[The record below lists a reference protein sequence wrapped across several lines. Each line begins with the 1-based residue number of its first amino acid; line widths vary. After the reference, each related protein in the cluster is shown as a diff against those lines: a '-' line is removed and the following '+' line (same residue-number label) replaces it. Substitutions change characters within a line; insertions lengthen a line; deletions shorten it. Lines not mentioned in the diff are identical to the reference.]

1 MRLLIY
7 GLNHAPE
14 PTGIGKY
21 TGEMVAWL
29 AARGHDVRVVAA
41 PPYYPAW
48 RVAEGH
54 SAWRWRRERRDGA
67 LVYRCPLYV
76 PRRPRGAT
84 RLLHL
89 ASFAAS
95 SLPVALAQATT
106 WRPQLV
112 FGVAPALASAPGAL
126 LAARLCGARA
136 WLHIQDFEVD
146 AAFSLGLLG
155 GGGRLRR
162 AVLGAEAALL
172 RRFDRVSTIAEAMVD
187 RLAAKGVAAERR
199 MLFRNWVDCRA
210 IQPLAGAN
218 RLRAELGLGD
228 TAVVA
233 LYAGAMGEKQG
244 VETLIGMAPPLA
256 AAGVALVLAG
266 AGAARPR
273 LEAALAG
280 QAGVHLLPV
289 QPVERLNELLGLA
302 DIHLLPQR
310 ADAADLVMPSK
321 LTGMLASGRPVVA
334 GAAPGTELHRA
345 VAACGIAV
353 PPGDAAAMARA
364 VLDLAGD
371 PVRRIGLGLAARA
384 RALADWDREAIL
396 GRVEAQMRAIVAP

>member
-1 MRLLIY
+1 MRLLVY

-29 AARGHDVRVVAA
+29 AARGHDLRVIAA

-48 RVAEGH
+48 RVAAGY
-54 SAWRWRRERRDGA
+54 SGWRWRGERRDGA
-67 LVYRCPLYV
+67 LVLRCPLYV

-84 RLLHL
+84 RLIHL

-95 SLPVALAQATT
+95 SLPVALAQAVA
-106 WRPQLV
+106 WRPDLV
-112 FGVAPALASAPGAL
+112 FAVAPALASAPGAL
-126 LAARLCGARA
+126 LAARLSGAKA

-146 AAFSLGLLG
+146 AAFSLGLLAG
-155 GGGRLRR
+155 GGMRR
-162 AVLGAEAALL
+162 AVLGGEAALL
-172 RRFDRVSTIAEAMVD
+172 RRFDRISTIAETMID
-187 RLAAKGVAAERR
+187 RLAAKGVAADRR
-199 MLFRNWVDCRA
+199 VLFRNWVDCQA
-210 IQPLAGAN
+210 IRPLDGAN
-218 RLRAELGLGD
+218 PLRAELGLDGA
-228 TAVVA
+228 TVA

-244 VETLIGMAPPLA
+244 VETLIELAGPLA

-280 QAGVHLLPV
+280 RPGVHLLPV
-289 QPVERLNELLGLA
+289 QPAERLNGLLNLA

-345 VAACGIAV
+345 VADCGIAV
-353 PPGDAAAMARA
+353 PPGDAAAMTRA
-364 VLDLAGD
+364 VLDLAAD
-371 PVRRIGLGLAARA
+371 PARRRALGAAARA
-384 RALADWDREAIL
+384 RAEAEWDRESIL
-396 GRVEAQMRAIVAP
+396 DRVEREMLALIG